1 VSSVARAAPAD
12 ARISIAAVTGPRRS
26 PFPIRFGVFASL
38 ALTAGAATWV
48 LADRGQSPEQR
59 SAAAPLAAD
68 APRSVALA
76 ELAALA
82 SKRGRPVYWAGPRN
96 GLTYE
101 LTKTANG
108 WVFVR
113 YVPRGTAVGDPRP
126 NFLAVATYP
135 QSNAYA
141 QVKAASRRPGAVTM
155 ALPRG
160 GLAVYDRA
168 RPTSIYLAYPGG
180 GEQIEVYHPSA
191 RQARKLVRSGQVR
204 PTG

>member
-1 VSSVARAAPAD
+1 M
-12 ARISIAAVTGPRRS
+12 TGPRLSR
-26 PFPIRFGVFASL
+26 FRIRIGAIASL
-38 ALTAGAATWV
+38 ALAAAAAAWA
-48 LADRGQSPEQR
+48 LADRGQASEQP
-59 SAAAPLAAD
+59 SAAAPALAPETPRNV
-68 APRSVALA
+68 APA

-82 SKRGRPVYWAGPRN
+82 SRRGGPVYWAGPRKS
-96 GLTYE
+96 LSYE
-101 LTKTANG
+101 LTRTANG

-135 QSNAYA
+135 QPNAYA
-141 QVKAASRRPGAVTM
+141 QVEAASRRPGAVTM
-155 ALPRG
+155 AVPGG

-168 RPTSIYLAYPGG
+168 RPTSIYVAYPRG

-204 PTG
+204 PTS